1 MSKKGFETSTRGY
14 QPPYAFDA
22 QSEPPQNEEEAA
34 QLLRAVFNVPLDHIL
49 ETHSGPII
57 IPEIWKVNQNRFT
70 VQADVSSILAEHGP
84 GVYMINLVG
93 SVNSTSM
100 DISKYAIFVD

>member
-34 QLLRAVFNVPLDHIL
+34 QLLRAAANAARKNVF
-49 ETHSGPII
+49 ETHFGPIA
-57 IPEIWKVNQNRFT
+57 IPEIWRVQQNNLT
-70 VQADVSSILAEHGP
+70 VQADVSSILAEQGAS
-84 GVYMINLVG
+84 VYMINLSG
-93 SVNSTSM
+93 SVDSNSM
-100 DISKYAIFVD
+100 YISQYAIFVD